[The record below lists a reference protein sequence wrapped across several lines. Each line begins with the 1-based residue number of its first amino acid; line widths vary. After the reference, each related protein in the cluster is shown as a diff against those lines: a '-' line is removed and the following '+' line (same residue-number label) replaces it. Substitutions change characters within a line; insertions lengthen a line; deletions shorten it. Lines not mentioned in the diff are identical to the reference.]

1 MFQKLLD
8 LYEVSLVKLFGYKN
22 AVRVEE
28 LAYGLGMIF
37 IGMIFIGM
45 MIMAFVSAFFILRL
59 HSLEDFGE
67 SQVKIL
73 RVDNGKKSTQIIS
86 IRRNIKEAFEQLL
99 LLSFSPFFTIKRFTA
114 RDERRTKRFLRIML
128 VIMVI
133 VILFAIV
140 SSWTVL
146 EPL

>member
-1 MFQKLLD
+1 
-8 LYEVSLVKLFGYKN
+8 
-22 AVRVEE
+22 
-28 LAYGLGMIF
+28 
-37 IGMIFIGM
+37 
-45 MIMAFVSAFFILRL
+45 MAFVSAFFILRL

-86 IRRNIKEAFEQLL
+86 IRRNIKEAFEKLL
-99 LLSFSPFFTIKRFTA
+99 LLSFSPFFTIKRFTS
-114 RDERRTKRFLRIML
+114 RDERRTKRFLRIMF

>member
-1 MFQKLLD
+1 MFQTLLNW
-8 LYEVSLVKLFGYKN
+8 YEVSLVKLFGYKN

-37 IGMIFIGM
+37 IGM
-45 MIMAFVSAFFILRL
+45 MIMAFISAFFILRL

-73 RVDNGKKSTQIIS
+73 RVDNGEKSTQIIS
-86 IRRNIKEAFEQLL
+86 IRRNIKEAFEKLL
-99 LLSFSPFFTIKRFTA
+99 LLSFSPFFTIKRFTS

>member
-8 LYEVSLVKLFGYKN
+8 LYEVSLVKLFGYEN

-28 LAYGLGMIF
+28 LAYGL
-37 IGMIFIGM
+37 GMIFIGM

>member
-37 IGMIFIGM
+37 IGM
-45 MIMAFVSAFFILRL
+45 MIMAFISAFFILRL
-59 HSLEDFGE
+59 HSLKDFGE

-73 RVDNGKKSTQIIS
+73 RIDNGKKSTQIIS
-86 IRRNIKEAFEQLL
+86 IRRNIKEAFEKLL
-99 LLSFSPFFTIKRFTA
+99 LLSFSPFFTIKRFTS

>member
-1 MFQKLLD
+1 MFQKLLNW
-8 LYEVSLVKLFGYKN
+8 YEVSLVKLFGYKN

-28 LAYGLGMIF
+28 LAYGL
-37 IGMIFIGM
+37 GMIFIGM

-73 RVDNGKKSTQIIS
+73 RVDNGEKSTQIIS
-86 IRRNIKEAFEQLL
+86 IRRNIKEAFEKLL
-99 LLSFSPFFTIKRFTA
+99 LLSFSPFFTIKRFTS
-114 RDERRTKRFLRIML
+114 RDERRTKRFLRIMF

>member
-1 MFQKLLD
+1 MFQALLHW
-8 LYEVSLVKLFGYKN
+8 YEVSIVKFFGYER

-28 LAYGLGMIF
+28 LAYG

-45 MIMAFVSAFFILRL
+45 MIMAFISSFFILRL
-59 HSLEDFGE
+59 HSLKDFGA
-67 SQVKIL
+67 SKVKIL
-73 RVDNGKKSTQIIS
+73 RIDNGERSTQIIS
-86 IRRNIKEAFEQLL
+86 IRNIKEAFEQLL

-114 RDERRTKRFLRIML
+114 RDERRTKRFTRIVLLIMAL
-128 VIMVI
+128 VIV
-133 VILFAIV
+133 FAIV

>member
-1 MFQKLLD
+1 MFQTLLNW
-8 LYEVSLVKLFGYKN
+8 YEVSLVKLFGYKN

-37 IGMIFIGM
+37 IGM
-45 MIMAFVSAFFILRL
+45 MIMAFISTFFILRL

-73 RVDNGKKSTQIIS
+73 RVDNGEKSTQIIS
-86 IRRNIKEAFEQLL
+86 IRRNIKEAFEKLL
-99 LLSFSPFFTIKRFTA
+99 LLSFSPFFTIKRFTS

>member
-28 LAYGLGMIF
+28 LAYGL
-37 IGMIFIGM
+37 GMIFIGM

-86 IRRNIKEAFEQLL
+86 IRRNIKEAFEKLL
-99 LLSFSPFFTIKRFTA
+99 LLSFSPFFTIKRFTS

>member
-1 MFQKLLD
+1 MFQKLLNW
-8 LYEVSLVKLFGYKN
+8 YEVSLVKLFGYKN

-37 IGMIFIGM
+37 IGM
-45 MIMAFVSAFFILRL
+45 MIMAFISAFFILRL

-73 RVDNGKKSTQIIS
+73 RVDNGEKSTQIIS
-86 IRRNIKEAFEQLL
+86 IRRNIKEAFEKLL
-99 LLSFSPFFTIKRFTA
+99 LLSFSPFFTIKRFTS
-114 RDERRTKRFLRIML
+114 RDERRTKRFLRIMF